1 MTRNRKILEAV
12 LNGLSFKKAG
22 EAFGVN
28 QVTAR
33 TAFLREVRKTV
44 PAIWDEGKAAGVS
57 GTYATPAL
65 RWLRENKASI
75 LDAKPARP
83 AWKRGGKKEV
93 LATDETLSDP
103 LRIPLSDLLGRPP
116 EHLIAECAKYLK
128 DGETPVQRI
137 ERERRDTDAALT
149 LLIREKARTKAL
161 EELLCSAHCIALRHG
176 ADTAWDTFAAS
187 IRALGIGAV
196 TARVYKV
203 PRDELA

>member
-1 MTRNRKILEAV
+1 MFMYH
-12 LNGLSFKKAG
+12 GY
-22 EAFGVN
+22 
-28 QVTAR
+28 
-33 TAFLREVRKTV
+33 
-44 PAIWDEGKAAGVS
+44 S
-57 GTYATPAL
+57 GPCPKP
-65 RWLRENKASI
+65 E
-75 LDAKPARP
+75 LDAQREANGRATVSK
-83 AWKRGGKKEV
+83 GQTMS
-93 LATDETLSDP
+93 ATDETLSDP

-149 LLIREKARTKAL
+149 LLIREKERTKAL